1 MTETKKKP
9 GRPKGSKNKKPT
21 EAEINKKN
29 EIKKMQDE
37 RSHNKKVNDEIWALT
52 IFAVGIFLVFA
63 TELNTT
69 GDFGNAINNVLSGI
83 LGGLSVVLP
92 YYIMIFALMLFFQ
105 KTNHVNGK
113 TIFFA
118 FLIFIMI
125 CIINSQRYIDP
136 SDLGFGF
143 DEIVEFYNIGINH
156 NNAGVIG
163 MFLGTI
169 LVKTVGAPGLYIFAL
184 TVILVSI
191 LLVINTPMSKQI
203 ESFKNK
209 REEKKLIKETIKHE
223 DNSNLDLKP
232 KNKDDAKQDVP
243 IIKRNGNTENIIK
256 YMSDDE
262 LFDRKN
268 SMGKIGL
275 EEKQEP
281 KEGFGIEEDPIIPT
295 KKRSKKS
302 KEEIPPEEIIV
313 EKNDNNEDYI
323 LPSIKLLKE
332 NNGSNKAL
340 SDYDLMSKAK
350 QLEKTL
356 KSFNVEAKVVQ
367 VIQGSSVTRYEIQ
380 PNVGVKVNS
389 IVRLADDIALNLKAK
404 SIRIEAPIPGKAA
417 VGIEVENEK
426 ATPVK
431 LRDLIESK
439 EFKNSKSKI
448 TFTVGKDISGK
459 NIIADLKEMPH
470 MLIAGATGSGKSVCI
485 NSIITSFLYKAKP
498 NEVKMILI
506 DPKVVELGVY
516 NGIPHLLVPVV
527 TDPKKAAA
535 ALNWAVNEMNDRY
548 NKFAEAGVRDL
559 ESFNELAVVNSED
572 DIIMPQIVIVIDE
585 LADLMMAAPSQ
596 VEEAICRLAQKARA
610 AGMHLLVATQRPSVD
625 VVTGLIK
632 ANIPSRIAFS
642 VSSQF
647 DSRTI
652 IDMNGAEKLLGK
664 GDMLFSPVGMNK
676 PLRTQGPMITDEE
689 VVDIIEY
696 VKTQC
701 EPEYSEKIITSL
713 EKNGKD
719 RNDEEVDEL
728 TEEAIE
734 CIFKSKQASVSM
746 LQRKFRIGYNR
757 AARIIDEIEARG
769 IIGPSDGSRPR
780 QILISEED
788 YYKAFDLTEALEEE
802 NE

>member
-1 MTETKKKP
+1 MAEAKKKP
-9 GRPKGSKNKKPT
+9 GRPKGSKNKQPT
-21 EAEINKKN
+21 AAEIAKKE

-37 RSHNKKVNDEIWALT
+37 RSHNKKVNDEIWAVT
-52 IFAVGIFLVFA
+52 IFAIGIFLVFA
-63 TELNTT
+63 TQLKTT
-69 GDFGNAINNVLSGI
+69 GEFGNAINNVLSGI
-83 LGGLSVVLP
+83 FGGLSIVLP

-105 KTNHVNGK
+105 KTNHVNWK
-113 TIFFA
+113 TVIFA

-136 SDLGFGF
+136 SNLGFGIK
-143 DEIVEFYNIGINH
+143 DIGEFYNTGILH
-156 NNAGVIG
+156 ENAGVLG

-184 TVILVSI
+184 TVILISI
-191 LLVINTPMSKQI
+191 LLVVNTPISKQI
-203 ESFKNK
+203 EKVRNK
-209 REEKKLIKETIKHE
+209 HEEKKILKEVSKEETVI
-223 DNSNLDLKP
+223 
-232 KNKDDAKQDVP
+232 NKDKIDSKDEVP
-243 IIKRNGNTENIIK
+243 IIQRNGNTENIIR
-256 YMSDDE
+256 YMADDE
-262 LFDRKN
+262 LFDRKI
-268 SMGKIGL
+268 STGKVGL
-275 EEKQEP
+275 EEKPEQ
-281 KEGFGIEEDPIIPT
+281 KEGFGIENENPEP
-295 KKRSKKS
+295 KKRRKK
-302 KEEIPPEEIIV
+302 KNNEEIPPEDIIV
-313 EKNDNNEDYI
+313 EKNEPNEGYI

-332 NNGSNKAL
+332 NDGSNKGL

-380 PNVGVKVNS
+380 PNIGVKVNS

-426 ATPVK
+426 TTPVQV
-431 LRDLIESK
+431 RDLIDSK

-448 TFTVGKDISGK
+448 SFAVGKDISGK

-527 TDPKKAAA
+527 TEPKKAAA

-559 ESFNELAVVNSED
+559 ESFNELAVVNNEEE
-572 DIIMPQIVIVIDE
+572 IIMPQIVIVIDE

-610 AGMHLLVATQRPSVD
+610 AGMHLIVATQRPSVD

-689 VVDIIEY
+689 VIDIIDY
-696 VKTQC
+696 VKKQAD
-701 EPEYSEKIITSL
+701 PEYSEKIISSL

-746 LQRKFRIGYNR
+746 LQRRFRIGYNR

-780 QILISEED
+780 QILITEEE
-788 YYKAFDLTEALEEE
+788 YYKAFDLTEVLEEE

>member
-1 MTETKKKP
+1 MVEKKRKP
-9 GRPKGSKNKKPT
+9 GRPKGSKNKAPT
-21 EAEINKKN
+21 NKELDKKE
-29 EIKKMQDE
+29 EIKIMQEE
-37 RSHNKKVNDEIWALT
+37 RSHNKKVNDEIWAVT

-63 TELNTT
+63 TQLNTT
-69 GDFGNAINNVLSGI
+69 GEFGNAINNVLSGI
-83 LGGLSVVLP
+83 FGGLSIVLP

-105 KTNHVNGK
+105 KTNHVNLR
-113 TIFFA
+113 TVFFA
-118 FLIFIMI
+118 LLIFIMI

-136 SDLGFGF
+136 SNLGFGF
-143 DEIVEFYNIGINH
+143 EDIASFYKNGIPH
-156 NNAGVIG
+156 ENAGVIG
-163 MFLGTI
+163 MFFGTI
-169 LVKTVGAPGLYIFAL
+169 LVKTVGAPGLYIFSL
-184 TVILVSI
+184 TVILISI
-191 LLVINTPMSKQI
+191 LLVVNTPISKQI
-203 ESFKNK
+203 EIIKNK
-209 REEKKLIKETIKHE
+209 REEKKIIKEAAAKE
-223 DNSNLDLKP
+223 EA
-232 KNKDDAKQDVP
+232 NKVSGNTQEVP
-243 IIKRNGNTENIIK
+243 IIKRNGSTENIIK
-256 YMSDDE
+256 YMSDDDM
-262 LFDRKN
+262 FDRSKASGN
-268 SMGKIGL
+268 VGL
-275 EEKQEP
+275 EEKPEI
-281 KEGFGIEEDPIIPT
+281 KDGFGIDEETNAPI
-295 KKRSKKS
+295 KRNRKKS
-302 KEEIPPEEIIV
+302 SEEIPPEDITI
-313 EKNDNNEDYI
+313 EKNDNNQDYI
-323 LPSIKLLKE
+323 LPSVNLLKE
-332 NNGSNKAL
+332 NDGNNKGL

-426 ATPVK
+426 TTPVK
-431 LRDLIESK
+431 VRDLIESK
-439 EFKNSKSKI
+439 EFKNSKSKV
-448 TFTVGKDISGK
+448 TFVVGKDISGK
-459 NIIADLKEMPH
+459 NIVADLKEMPH
-470 MLIAGATGSGKSVCI
+470 LLIAGATGSGKSVCI
-485 NSIITSFLYKAKP
+485 NSVITSFLYKAKP
-498 NEVKMILI
+498 GEVKMILI

-516 NGIPHLLVPVV
+516 NGIPHLLIPVV

-559 ESFNELAVVNSED
+559 ESFNELAMFNNEEES
-572 DIIMPQIVIVIDE
+572 ILPQIVIVIDE

-610 AGMHLLVATQRPSVD
+610 AGMHLIVATQRPSVD

-689 VVDIIEY
+689 VMDVISF
-696 VKTQC
+696 VKKQGD
-701 EPEYSEKIITSL
+701 PEYSEKIITSL
-713 EKNGKD
+713 ENNGKD
-719 RNDEEVDEL
+719 RNDEEADEL

-746 LQRKFRIGYNR
+746 LQRRFRIGYNR

-780 QILISEED
+780 QILVSEEE
-788 YYKAFDLTEALEEE
+788 YYKAFDLTEVLEEE